1 MSLFRRWFPTRTS
14 GGRPAGRRAHATR
27 PAPEPLEGRL
37 LLRCSLG
44 SAHEPSTPRGNGI
57 ETWGVDRTNVH
68 WSPGWPAHPVAAHH
82 GVPSPDSPC
91 WRFDLG
97 SIDDAAPS
105 VRASLAT
112 SLGRPR
118 RAGLSI
124 IGHPH
129 RVGLSLIGHPLKVRP
144 PSSG

>member
-1 MSLFRRWFPTRTS
+1 MSLFSRWFPTGTS

-44 SAHEPSTPRGNGI
+44 SPDVPDTPQGNGI
-57 ETWGVDRTNVH
+57 ETWGVDRVDVH
-68 WSPGWPAHPVAAHH
+68 WSPGWPAHPVIAHH

-91 WRFDLG
+91 WRFDLK
-97 SIDDAAPS
+97 SIDHASPS
-105 VRASLAT
+105 VRESMTPALGHRHRASL
-112 SLGRPR
+112 SF
-118 RAGLSI
+118 

-144 PSSG
+144 PSSR